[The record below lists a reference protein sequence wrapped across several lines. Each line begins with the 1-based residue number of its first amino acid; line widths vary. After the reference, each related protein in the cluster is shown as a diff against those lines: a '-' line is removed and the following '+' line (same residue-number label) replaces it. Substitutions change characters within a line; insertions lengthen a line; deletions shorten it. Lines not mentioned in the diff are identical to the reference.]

1 MISQAKYFEQ
11 RKTVNLFPIYCSSVI
26 LIKLLVQ
33 QTIGIYC
40 FVALEKNNKSTPNIN
55 LIIASI

>member
-1 MISQAKYFEQ
+1 MISQTKYFEQ

-40 FVALEKNNKSTPNIN
+40 FVALEKNNK
-55 LIIASI
+55 